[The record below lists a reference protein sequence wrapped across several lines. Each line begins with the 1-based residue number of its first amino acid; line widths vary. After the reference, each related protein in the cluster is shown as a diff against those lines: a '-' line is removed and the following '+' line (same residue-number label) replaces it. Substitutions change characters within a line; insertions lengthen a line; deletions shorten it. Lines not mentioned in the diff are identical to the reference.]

1 VETMIQTQVAVN
13 GATFSLAPGEDVGAL
28 KRRIVDAVHADG
40 AFVEFAVAGSRQ
52 ISVLFTARTQAVF
65 LVETVALD
73 PWEGTDDTSPFG
85 GSFDFL

>member
-1 VETMIQTQVAVN
+1 MTQTQVAVN

-28 KRRIVDAVHADG
+28 KRRIVDAVRADG
-40 AFVEFAVAGSRQ
+40 GFVEFAVAGSRQ

-65 LVETVALD
+65 LVETVQLD
-73 PWEGTDDTSPFG
+73 PWDGTEEATSFG